1 MYPVPISSRVY
12 FSAVQSAAPRPLM
25 WLTRASDKE
34 DRARNRCTLR
44 TVAAVGSVMYQTF
57 RPLLEALKQRGA
69 DPQAVDDAA
78 EEAQRTGRSIRD
90 VLINDRIVTE
100 TELTEASADA
110 YGINSVDLVGYPID
124 AAAMAKIPL
133 SLVLRHRVLGL
144 AIDEDEIVVGI
155 TDPGDV
161 VALDD
166 VRAATGLIVRPVVVA
181 RSELRKIIDRLQREE
196 SDLGDIAASLPTE
209 AAATVANLTSPGDD
223 APIVRYVNSLIE
235 QAIQNRA
242 SDLHLEPTE
251 GDMRVRYRID
261 GVLHEVDTVP
271 KAVQSALISRLKI
284 MSGVDITERRVPQ
297 NGRLTVQIRQ
307 RAVDLGT
314 ATLPPVWGEK
324 VVLRVLDTGGVD
336 LELQHLGFTDANY
349 ERYAASFTKPHGML
363 LVTGPTGSGKSTT
376 LYATLAQISKPTVNV
391 ITVEDPVEYRMPG
404 VNQVQVNHKAG
415 LTFAAVLPAI
425 LRSDPDIVLIGE
437 VRDRVTAQ
445 LAVEAALTGHLVL
458 STLHTND
465 APSAVIRLTEMGI
478 EPFLVGSSVECV
490 LAQRLARRLC
500 DWCKEEYEPTVEELA
515 AARWPET
522 DLQAPTALWKPV
534 GCRSC
539 SGIGYRGRIALH
551 EVMSVSEEIEKL
563 TVLRVSSHEVKR
575 QAIAEGMHELRV
587 DGLGKAAEGMT
598 SLQEVLRVSI

>member
-1 MYPVPISSRVY
+1 
-12 FSAVQSAAPRPLM
+12 
-25 WLTRASDKE
+25 
-34 DRARNRCTLR
+34 
-44 TVAAVGSVMYQTF
+44 MYQTF
-57 RPLLEALKQRGA
+57 RPLLDALKQRGA

-78 EEAQRTGRSIRD
+78 QEAERSGRSMRD
-90 VLINDRIVTE
+90 VLINDRVVTE
-100 TELTEASADA
+100 TELTEVSADA
-110 YGINSVDLVGYPID
+110 YGINSIDLVGYPID

-196 SDLGDIAASLPTE
+196 SDLGDIATSLPTE

-307 RAVDLGT
+307 RAVDLRT
-314 ATLPPVWGEK
+314 ATLPTVWGEK

-465 APSAVIRLTEMGI
+465 APSAVTRLTEMGI
-478 EPFLVGSSVECV
+478 EPFLVGSSVDCV

-500 DWCKEEYEPTVEELA
+500 DWCKQEYSPTVDELA
-515 AARWPET
+515 AAHWPE
-522 DLQAPTALWKPV
+522 DELPKPGVLWKPV

-539 SGIGYRGRIALH
+539 AGTGYRGRIALH
-551 EVMSVSEEIEKL
+551 EVMPVSEEIERL
-563 TVLRVSSHEVKR
+563 TVKLASAHDVHR
-575 QAIAEGMHELRV
+575 AALAEGMRDLRV
-587 DGLGKAAEGMT
+587 DGLDKAVEGQT
-598 SLQEVLRVSI
+598 SVQEVLRVAI